1 MKEHHKEESNKGY
14 KQEDDID
21 RIAFCGSI
29 WGEFTSLQY

>member
-1 MKEHHKEESNKGY
+1 MKEHHKESNKGY